1 MDHDKEGANNVN
13 LTEIDEESGQAAG
26 PDALKSSQSSP
37 TNNIT
42 SESVNEHTD

>member
-1 MDHDKEGANNVN
+1 MVHDKEGASKVN
-13 LTEIDEESGQAAG
+13 LTEIDVESGQVAG
-26 PDALKSSQSSP
+26 PDALKPSQSSP